1 MNTFLRKV
9 IERKGRFDRKINTF
23 LRKIIER
30 KRRFDRKI
38 NFRKNNRTKRTIRSK
53 CKINSL
59 LRKVIENDN
68 SIETINILDIH
79 FYEELSNDNS
89 IETINTLDI
98 HFYEEL
104 SNEKDDL
111 IETCINAI
119 KYIYT
124 NIFLRKVIAR
134 KGRFDQNIK

>member
-1 MNTFLRKV
+1 MDTFLRKV
-9 IERKGRFDRKINTF
+9 IERKGRFDRKIKTF

-30 KRRFDRKI
+30 KRQFDRKI

-59 LRKVIENDN
+59 LRKVIE
-68 SIETINILDIH
+68 
-79 FYEELSNDNS
+79 NDNS